1 MQRLRETRHF
11 EAKCELNTDHIEIV
25 TGDIFEVEMPL
36 DNQRNN
42 RIFVKV
48 GQKKTIITTTQWRC
62 CLCLSDTTW
71 YLPNVSRPEAG
82 KLLLT
87 SDVHGA
93 FLIRKSDASS
103 KQENHVYTL
112 SARAPGG
119 GIKHYRIFRESRQYY
134 IAPHRRFNLLSSLAE
149 YYWKDSGKMELQLI
163 EPVISGRSPFVFDK
177 KNLILGD
184 KIGAGYF
191 GEVMSGK
198 LNGDT
203 HVALKL
209 LKEGRGSRF
218 EFEKE
223 AQLLA
228 NLRHSNVLTLL
239 GISGDPIELMAMEM
253 MSGGSLLNYLRE
265 SPDRVTLRDQI
276 HWCFDIISGLNFL
289 TTHGVIHRD
298 IAARNILLNHKH
310 IAKIGDF
317 GMAKVLE
324 DDEEYYRMTS
334 SAKLPVRWIAPEA
347 SKQWIFSPAS
357 DIWAYGVTI
366 WEICALGERPYKD
379 IQNGEVQKQ
388 VRKGRRLK
396 PTSFNCNTNH
406 ADVKPFYKGI
416 YSIMEKCWHDER
428 EKRIKS
434 SEALK
439 KVDKL
444 FHLYL

>member
-42 RIFVKV
+42 RIFVKI
-48 GQKKTIITTTQWRC
+48 GEKKTLITTTQWRC

-71 YLPNVSRPEAG
+71 FFPNVSRPEAG

-93 FLIRKSDASS
+93 FLIRKSDVNTS
-103 KQENHVYTL
+103 QENHN
-112 SARAPGG
+112 A
-119 GIKHYRIFRESRQYY
+119 
-134 IAPHRRFNLLSSLAE
+134 LAE

-177 KNLILGD
+177 RDLLLGD

-203 HVALKL
+203 PVALKL

-228 NLRHSNVLTLL
+228 NLRHSNILTLL

-253 MSGGSLLNYLRE
+253 RRMSGGSLLNNLRE
-265 SPDRVTLRDQI
+265 KPDRVTLRDQI

-324 DDEEYYRMTS
+324 EEEEYYRMTS

-347 SKQWIFSPAS
+347 SKRWIFSPAS

-388 VRKGRRLK
+388 IRKGRRLK
-396 PTSFNCNTNH
+396 PSNFNCNTNH
-406 ADVKPFYKGI
+406 PDVKPFYKGI
-416 YSIMEKCWHDER
+416 YAIMEKCWLEER

-439 KVDKL
+439 KSKSSSTSTSKIYSGLISCAFSWERFLPNKL
-444 FHLYL
+444 FHF